1 MNVKAI
7 WIFFL
12 SKLDVDYTSTHQV
25 HNIIPFMSPC
35 ETGMS
40 MLWSWLTASL
50 WRACISTFE
59 SSLALTSWSVSCL
72 PESDSH
78 SKRPFVII
86 TRNNFNAHYST
97 HRSTYMLPSWLD
109 NTTKGWEINSIWWML
124 CWPITSAKLTIGML
138 PPCSCYWISTE
149 TCIHNPSMFPLCS
162 HWNLLS

>member
-1 MNVKAI
+1 M
-7 WIFFL
+7 WRQFEFFCQ
-12 SKLDVDYTSTHQV
+12 KLDVDYTSTHQV
-25 HNIIPFMSPC
+25 HNNIPFMSPC

-59 SSLALTSWSVSCL
+59 SSLALTSWRVSCL

-124 CWPITSAKLTIGML
+124 CWPITPAKECTPLAAATGL
-138 PPCSCYWISTE
+138 ALKPVY
-149 TCIHNPSMFPLCS
+149 NPSMFPFCS
-162 HWNLLS
+162 HWNILS